1 MRDHV
6 ALRDQSQARIAHT
19 RHLVID
25 SWISMTFALD
35 RANRREQRVQRS
47 IERVARSRI
56 RLAEARR
63 TLARR

>member
-6 ALRDQSQARIAHT
+6 ALRDQSQARVAHT
-19 RHLVID
+19 RSLVVD
-25 SWISMTFALD
+25 SWIKLSFSQD
-35 RANRREQRVQRS
+35 RTERQEQRVQQS

-63 TLARR
+63 TLARP